1 VLKITNAKKSDE
13 VAQVVKQLPSKSKAV
28 GSIPVLSKER
38 MRDKREMKERKRE
51 RKERK
56 RERKER
62 KKNDSK
68 KE

>member
-56 RERKER
+56 
-62 KKNDSK
+62 KNDSK